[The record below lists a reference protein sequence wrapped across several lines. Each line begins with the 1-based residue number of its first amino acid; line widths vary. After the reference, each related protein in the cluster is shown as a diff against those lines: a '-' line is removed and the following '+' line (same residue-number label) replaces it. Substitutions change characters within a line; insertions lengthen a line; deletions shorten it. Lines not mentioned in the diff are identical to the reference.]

1 LTRAKHRKKV
11 VANMSNV
18 RRFSLIAALALVAA
32 AAFASSAS
40 ASWVGATWTL
50 PSTDSQ
56 FTGSSC
62 VSSTFCIFTGYQSG
76 GATRG
81 LLYRL
86 EGTTYGATTPASST
100 SEFYGVSCTATTFC
114 VAVGTDFAAGTP
126 GRAEKF
132 NGTTWSNTSFTA
144 PAGAT
149 LTVPRRVSCP
159 GTTACAA
166 VGRFQTATSDTGLA
180 ETWNGTAWVQTA
192 LTRPTGT
199 TALELNSVHCTTNTT
214 CTAVGWYESANPRTP
229 IAYRFN
235 GTTWTTQATA
245 TLSGSTG
252 AELTGVNCPTTTSC
266 QAVGYQ
272 LDSLGV
278 QTTLAET
285 WNGTAW
291 STKTVATPTTGQ
303 DSVLSDISCYSSTGC
318 IAVGSYTQSDNLN
331 IETNVALW
339 NGSAWSLQT
348 DSRPMSVTDAQLSGV
363 SCPTSTTCRAVGV
376 SVYDGTTT
384 TTGPRPTIDVGT

>member
-1 LTRAKHRKKV
+1 
-11 VANMSNV
+11 MSNV
-18 RRFSLIAALALVAA
+18 RRSSLVVAAVLALAAALAPASQAA
-32 AAFASSAS
+32 WTG
-40 ASWVGATWTL
+40 ASWTQ

-62 VSSTFCIFTGYQSG
+62 VSSTFCAFSGYQSG

-81 LLYRL
+81 LLYKL
-86 EGTTYGATTPASST
+86 EGTTYAATTPASST

-114 VAVGTDFAAGTP
+114 VAVGTDFATGTP

-132 NGTTWSNTSFTA
+132 NGTSWSNTSFAA
-144 PAGAT
+144 PSGAT
-149 LTVPRRVSCP
+149 LTVPRSVSCP

-180 ETWNGTAWVQTA
+180 ETWNGTTWTQTA

-199 TALELNSVHCTTNTT
+199 TALELNDVHCTTNTT

-229 IAYRFN
+229 IAYRYN

-252 AELTGVNCPTTTSC
+252 AELTGVSCPTTTSC

-278 QTTLAET
+278 QTALAET
-285 WNGTAW
+285 WNGTTW
-291 STKTVATPTTGQ
+291 STRSVPAPTTGQ
-303 DSVLSDISCYSSTGC
+303 DAQFNDISCFSSTGC
-318 IAVGSYTQSDNLN
+318 IAVGNYNQADDF
-331 IETNVALW
+331 NVEKLVGLW
-339 NGSAWSLQT
+339 NGTAWSLQS
-348 DSRPMSVTDAQLSGV
+348 DARPMSVTDAQLNGV
-363 SCPTSTTCRAVGV
+363 SCPTSTTCRAVGT
-376 SVYDGTTT
+376 SVYDGTTVG
-384 TTGPRPTIDVGT
+384 TGPRPTIDVGT